1 MKIISLKS
9 TILLLVLPSLFIGCT
24 TTYGPRNS
32 MGGYEEKEVGKNM
45 LRVSFYGN
53 QHTTKEKVTQLLLY
67 RCAEVTQESGFDTF
81 VVLQDESY
89 EDKNIFKP
97 TGTNPVKTVVSESVG
112 VRTVVVPDFNRTTE
126 TTNMTGVYI
135 ISMFN
140 KGSSGYDIYEKSH
153 IDAAQVLNDLKSSIK

>member
-1 MKIISLKS
+1 MKIISLNS
-9 TILLLVLPSLFIGCT
+9 TILLLVLTFLFNGCT
-24 TTYGPRNS
+24 TTYGPRSS
-32 MGGYEEKEVGKNM
+32 MGGYEEKEVEKNM
-45 LRVSFYGN
+45 LKVSFYGN

-81 VVLQDESY
+81 VVLQDKSY
-89 EDKNIFKP
+89 EDKKIFKP

-140 KGSSGYDIYEKSH
+140 KGNSEYDIYKKSH